1 MNKMLSSGCIAQF
14 SKAEKKLSMFP
25 RYSILKKKKKKVF
38 SAFSIELLAFVLL
51 WCLCLPKI
59 QMAVVT
65 VGEVAVCKDSS
76 LKVLCCFCLME
87 IGLYFI
93 VFSMLLVF

>member
-1 MNKMLSSGCIAQF
+1 
-14 SKAEKKLSMFP
+14 
-25 RYSILKKKKKKVF
+25 
-38 SAFSIELLAFVLL
+38 
-51 WCLCLPKI
+51 
-59 QMAVVT
+59 MAVVT